1 MKELNMN
8 QKTRFIR
15 TAQFCFAALSFSF
28 LNPVLADGAQMPSSG
43 NAKVATSLT
52 ALTATHSQEMVRDGA
67 EFLKEMQDAA
77 IALKDYS
84 FQSHMTVFK
93 GDKTIE
99 ENSKFY
105 FKKPRQLRAEEL
117 GPFKKGSVAVLLKNG
132 KVKGHLGGLM
142 SKFVA
147 TVEPDSEWVT
157 SANGYPL
164 VDSDF
169 LGMSQVMLN
178 FVKDGKKSL
187 VTETPVQVNGQPQP
201 VYVLELYSSAAKDQ
215 LMKRAYIDPQT
226 LLPREW
232 FDYKDGKLFAHTRW
246 KDVQLNADLSDT
258 LFNL

>member
-1 MKELNMN
+1 MPSTDNTKVASL
-8 QKTRFIR
+8 
-15 TAQFCFAALSFSF
+15 AALA
-28 LNPVLADGAQMPSSG
+28 N
-43 NAKVATSLT
+43 
-52 ALTATHSQEMVRDGA
+52 THSQDMVRDGA
-67 EFLKEMQDAA
+67 DFLKEMQNAA
-77 IALKDYS
+77 DALKSYQFS
-84 FQSHMTVFK
+84 SHMTVFK
-93 GDKTIE
+93 GDKVIE

-105 FKKPRQLRAEEL
+105 FKQPRQLRAEEQ

-132 KVKGHLGGLM
+132 KVKGHLGGMM

-147 TVEPDSEWVT
+147 TVDANSEWVT

-169 LGMSQVMLN
+169 YGMSQVMLN

-187 VTETPVQVNGQPQP
+187 VTESPVQVNGQPKP
-201 VYVLELYSSAAKDQ
+201 VYVLELYASASKDQ

-246 KDVQLNADLSDT
+246 KDVVLNVDLSDS